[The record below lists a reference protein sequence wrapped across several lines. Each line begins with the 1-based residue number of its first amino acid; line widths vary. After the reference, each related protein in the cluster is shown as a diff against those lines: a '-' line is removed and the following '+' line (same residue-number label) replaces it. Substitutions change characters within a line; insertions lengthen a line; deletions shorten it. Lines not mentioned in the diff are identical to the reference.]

1 MKYIILIGDGMADRP
16 LKELDGRTP
25 LQAAFTPNMDR
36 LAKQGILGSVRT
48 IPEGFPPGSDVANLS
63 ILGYDPRQFY
73 SGRAPLEAASMG
85 IELEENDVAF
95 RCNLVT
101 LKYNKTK
108 DRAIM
113 EDYSAGHIST
123 EEARQLIETIDA
135 ELGNDN
141 IRFFPGVSYRH
152 LMIWKNG
159 EIEIECVPPH
169 DIIGKE
175 ITEYLPL
182 GKGERVI
189 RSLMESSVGILENH
203 PVNKKR
209 AAEGKKVANSIWL
222 WGQGKKPKMPS
233 FKEKY
238 GLSGALVSAVDLTR
252 GIGVCAGFEI
262 LQVPGVTGYLDTNY
276 TGKAEY
282 SLKALTNHDIVYI
295 HVEAP
300 DEAGHEGNYKN
311 KIKAIE
317 DFDALVV
324 GSIMRGAKEFDE
336 YRILLLPD
344 HPTPIEVRTH
354 TDEPVPFVIF
364 DNRYKQDN
372 GDIGFDEN
380 ILQRAEIVK
389 IEEGHKLMEFFL
401 KNRAQIQ

>member
-1 MKYIILIGDGMADRP
+1 VKYIILIGDGMADRP
-16 LKELDGRTP
+16 LKELGGRTP
-25 LQAAFTPNMDR
+25 LQAAFTPNMDK
-36 LAKQGILGSVRT
+36 LARKGILGSVRT

-85 IELEENDVAF
+85 IKLEENDVAF

-101 LKYNKTK
+101 LKYNKTR

-123 EEARQLIETIDA
+123 EEARQLIETIDT
-135 ELGNDN
+135 ELGNEN
-141 IRFFPGVSYRH
+141 IRFFPGISYRH
-152 LMIWKNG
+152 LMIWRGG
-159 EIEIECVPPH
+159 EVEIECVPPH

-209 AAEGKKVANSIWL
+209 ASEGKRIANSIWL
-222 WGQGKKPKMPS
+222 WGQGKKPDMPS
-233 FKEKY
+233 FREKY
-238 GLSGALVSAVDLTR
+238 GLSAALVSAVDLTK
-252 GIGVCAGFEI
+252 GLGVCAGFEI

-282 SLKALTNHDIVYI
+282 SLKALTTHDVVYI

-300 DEAGHEGNYKN
+300 DEAGHEGNYRN

-324 GSIMRGAKEFDE
+324 GSIIRGAKEFDE

-364 DNRYKQDN
+364 DSRHKQDN
-372 GDIGFDEN
+372 GDVTFDEN
-380 ILQRAEIVK
+380 ILQRAEIVR
-389 IEEGHKLMEFFL
+389 IEEGYKLMEFFL
-401 KNRAQIQ
+401 KNRE